1 MTMVSGLE
9 EQLVG
14 EDVALSVSM
23 MHVWVCKG
31 PAEFWIKMEGRMRA
45 GCPVGP
51 RFAVGKGSSWSSV
64 ILGVELV
71 STLTE
76 REKPCCSI
84 QEVTSHDE
92 WRRTPT
98 LPTEPTS
105 VSYSATGVSMGML

>member
-1 MTMVSGLE
+1 MVSGLE

-14 EDVALSVSM
+14 EDMALSVSE
-23 MHVWVCKG
+23 VDVGVCKS
-31 PAEFWIKMEGRMRA
+31 PAEFWIKMDGRIRA
-45 GCPVGP
+45 GCAVAP
-51 RFAVGKGSSWSSV
+51 RFAVGKGSSWSSE

-84 QEVTSHDE
+84 QEVTSQAE
-92 WRRTPT
+92 WRRIPT